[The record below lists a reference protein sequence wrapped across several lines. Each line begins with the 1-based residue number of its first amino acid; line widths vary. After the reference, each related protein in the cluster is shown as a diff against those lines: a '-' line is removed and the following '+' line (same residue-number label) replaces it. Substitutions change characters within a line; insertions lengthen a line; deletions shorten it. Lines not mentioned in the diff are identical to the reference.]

1 MTTSDMNAVCS
12 QLLRPED
19 LTISDELFKQVQ
31 TQSVVTQIVEKG
43 NTTNI
48 KIYSTYQLYLSSV
61 TPILHDIGF
70 LIIDEVTYNIQN
82 GKDMIYVSRFN
93 LRILK
98 DDFLEKIKDAKENL
112 ENIIT
117 MSIKDLSFN
126 SSKVFSLVLNQNF
139 NQKKIK
145 LVRSFIEYLD
155 QAVLTINSVTI
166 LNTYTLHHSI
176 TKLFVDYFYAKFD
189 PSLKKRKELMES
201 IKTEIEEKIK
211 TIPQIIDDRIL
222 KLTLS
227 LLDCLLRTNYF
238 MDKES
243 VAFKINSLEFGKNLK
258 GLQPNL
264 ENFIYH
270 DSFY

>member
-19 LTISDELFKQVQ
+19 LTISDKLFKQVQ
-31 TQSVVTQIVEKG
+31 SESVVTQIIEKG
-43 NTTNI
+43 SSTNI

-98 DDFLEKIKDAKENL
+98 DDFLDKILDAKENL
-112 ENIIT
+112 ETIIT
-117 MSIKDLSFN
+117 QSIHDLSFT

-145 LVRSFIEYLD
+145 LVRAIIEYID
-155 QAVLTINSVTI
+155 QSVLTINSAAI
-166 LNTYTLHHSI
+166 LNTYTLHHPI

-189 PSLKKRKELMES
+189 PALTKRKDLMES
-201 IKTEIEEKIK
+201 LKVQIEEKIK
-211 TIPQIIDDRIL
+211 SIPQIIDDRIL

-227 LLDCLLRTNYF
+227 LFDCLLRTNYF
-238 MDKES
+238 MNKETI
-243 VAFKINSLEFGKNLK
+243 AFKINSLEFGKNLK
-258 GLQPNL
+258 GFNQ
-264 ENFIYH
+264 I
-270 DSFY
+270 